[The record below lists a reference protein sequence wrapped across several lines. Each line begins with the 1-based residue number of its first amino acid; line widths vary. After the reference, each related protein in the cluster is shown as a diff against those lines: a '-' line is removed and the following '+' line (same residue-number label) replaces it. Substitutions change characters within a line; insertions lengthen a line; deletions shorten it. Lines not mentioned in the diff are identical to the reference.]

1 MMNYIWSGMICI
13 GILFACIN
21 HNLAGFTDGLLN
33 SCTRAVEFVISLAGV
48 MAVWTGIMKIAE
60 RSGLIDLIAKKV
72 MPLIRYLFPKEQDKE
87 TIALILMS
95 FTANIFGAGNSATVF
110 SLKVMERLDSQNNY
124 NPTASN
130 TMCMFIALSM
140 SMVQLVP
147 ITVIQ
152 IRSQLGSADSASI
165 IIPSIIVGLISMVAS
180 VIVCKFYESKGV
192 K

>member
-13 GILFACIN
+13 GIIFACIN
-21 HNLAGFTDGLLN
+21 HNLAGFTDGLLD
-33 SCTRAVEFVISLAGV
+33 SCTRAVEFVIGLAGV

-60 RSGLIDLIAKKV
+60 RSGLIDLAAKKV
-72 MPLIRYLFPKEQDKE
+72 MPLIKYLFPKENDKE
-87 TIALILMS
+87 TIALIMMS

-110 SLKVMERLDSQNNY
+110 SLKVMERLDNQNNH
-124 NPTASN
+124 NSVANNS
-130 TMCMFIALSM
+130 MCMFIALSM

-152 IRSQLGSADSASI
+152 IRTQLGSQDSASVI
-165 IIPSIIVGLISMVAS
+165 VPSIIVGLISMAAS
-180 VIVCKFYESKGV
+180 VIVCKFYEYKGV